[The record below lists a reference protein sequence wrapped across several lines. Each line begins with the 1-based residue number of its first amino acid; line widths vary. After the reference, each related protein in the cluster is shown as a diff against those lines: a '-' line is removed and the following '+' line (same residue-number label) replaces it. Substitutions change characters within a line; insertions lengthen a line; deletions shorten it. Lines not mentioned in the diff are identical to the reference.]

1 MELRQMC
8 KILLRWWWLVA
19 IPIFVVAAYV
29 GLTYHPPATNY
40 QVVMRF
46 AAGTEPAG
54 LSQEYD
60 RYYPWLTSEYIANGL
75 ADIAVTGAF
84 AEAITARLAEQD
96 IDVAPA
102 AVQGAI
108 VSDNAQSILV
118 IYLTWPDPAQIVD
131 VAEAITAELTENGA
145 DYFPQLAKVGIA
157 ARRLDTPTPSP
168 LAPGLRAQLLGPGLR
183 LLLAAA
189 AGVGLA
195 FLAHFLDPTV
205 REKSD
210 VEATGIRVLTRIPR

>member
-1 MELRQMC
+1 MELRQMY

-19 IPIFVVAAYV
+19 IPVFVVAAYV

-46 AAGTEPAG
+46 ATGTAPAG

-84 AEAITARLAEQD
+84 AEAITARLAEQG
-96 IDVAPA
+96 IVVAPA

-108 VSDNAQSILV
+108 ISDNAQSVFV

-131 VAEAITAELTENGA
+131 VAEAITTELTENGA
-145 DYFPQLAKVGIA
+145 AYFPQLAALGNV
-157 ARRLDTPTPSP
+157 ARRLDSPTPVP
-168 LAPGLRAQLLGPGLR
+168 LTPGLRAQLLGPGLR
-183 LLLAAA
+183 LLLAVA

-195 FLAHFLDPTV
+195 FLAHTLDPTV
-205 REKSD
+205 QEKAD
-210 VEATGIRVLTRIPR
+210 VEALGIRVLTSIPR